1 MKKYNKF
8 LSFAVTLLML
18 FSIGISVQAQENE
31 KLFVNFSEFQFVT
44 DDYNP
49 NEVHI
54 KYEKWV

>member
-8 LSFAVTLLML
+8 LSFVATLLML
-18 FSIGISVQAQENE
+18 LSFVIPVQAQEKE

-54 KYEKWV
+54 K